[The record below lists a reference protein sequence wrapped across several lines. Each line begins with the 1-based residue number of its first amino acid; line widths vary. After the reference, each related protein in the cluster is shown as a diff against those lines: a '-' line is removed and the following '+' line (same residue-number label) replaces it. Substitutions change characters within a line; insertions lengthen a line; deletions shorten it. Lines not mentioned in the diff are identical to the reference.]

1 MDSEKSY
8 YFISGLPRSGSTLLS
23 SILKQNTEFYADIAS
38 PLEKITEST
47 IDSITFDDS
56 NFTVTENQRKN
67 LLCGIFDGYYKHVDN
82 PIVFDTSKN
91 WTKKTSLLKTLFP
104 YTKILCTVRDISSIL
119 NSFELIL
126 SKNPFYT
133 KTLTENKNNVFERC
147 DDMMNKNNG
156 VIATALISLQ
166 EGYALNPEI
175 IYFVEYEN
183 LCKSPDKTMR
193 EIYNF
198 LEKPYYHHDF
208 NNINYSNEN
217 FDRFCNLKDLHTVRK
232 KIEYKPQKWI
242 IPPEIVKKYQ
252 KFNME
257 FWKRPYIDSFEE
269 TNETNEKNIKY
280 K

>member
-1 MDSEKSY
+1 
-8 YFISGLPRSGSTLLS
+8 
-23 SILKQNTEFYADIAS
+23 
-38 PLEKITEST
+38 
-47 IDSITFDDS
+47 
-56 NFTVTENQRKN
+56 
-67 LLCGIFDGYYKHVDN
+67 
-82 PIVFDTSKN
+82 
-91 WTKKTSLLKTLFP
+91 
-104 YTKILCTVRDISSIL
+104 
-119 NSFELIL
+119 
-126 SKNPFYT
+126 
-133 KTLTENKNNVFERC
+133 
-147 DDMMNKNNG
+147 
-156 VIATALISLQ
+156 
-166 EGYALNPEI
+166 
-175 IYFVEYEN
+175 
-183 LCKSPDKTMR
+183 MR